1 MYVCSSEEGCLNPES
16 ASEYKLCNCA
26 FYYINISDLPCSD
39 TCLIIGLNLYPV
51 FTSPSFSFK

>member
-1 MYVCSSEEGCLNPES
+1 MYIHLKKDINPES